1 MVVRASSNNIYDY
14 FRIGGYNIVPA
25 LCVANPFH
33 KEVYDRGI
41 TQGQLITFQGT
52 SSRTFRAVD
61 VSSLMMNGRSVLDQ
75 LVSVYATEL
84 RSTVFPLVAGAERK
98 MPGPLTNAYLLNSA
112 LSYVEIE
119 DKNGVS
125 GFFATK
131 SHMIYEA
138 MSDYRTVASR
148 RQKPNSFYDQLN
160 LAYAELNSNIFDVL
174 KVTGDRDGYKVSKYK
189 LNLNKPGITILP
201 MYCIA
206 NYIDAI
212 IAKLMNHRALITYLD
227 GRVESKLMTSL
238 RTDVLAYWLGTSDPG
253 VVLQAQNVWQNPFLF
268 GELTFPDLKSPYQY
282 VTLQALKIKD
292 IQILQ

>member
-112 LSYVEIE
+112 LSYVE
-119 DKNGVS
+119 KYS
-125 GFFATK
+125 
-131 SHMIYEA
+131 S
-138 MSDYRTVASR
+138 SLSSSR
-148 RQKPNSFYDQLN
+148 DQTYILRDFQNSKRV
-160 LAYAELNSNIFDVL
+160 NIVL
-174 KVTGDRDGYKVSKYK
+174 REK
-189 LNLNKPGITILP
+189 
-201 MYCIA
+201 
-206 NYIDAI
+206 
-212 IAKLMNHRALITYLD
+212 
-227 GRVESKLMTSL
+227 
-238 RTDVLAYWLGTSDPG
+238 
-253 VVLQAQNVWQNPFLF
+253 
-268 GELTFPDLKSPYQY
+268 
-282 VTLQALKIKD
+282 
-292 IQILQ
+292 